1 MNETRD
7 TKGIE
12 QIYGLIVE
20 NEDNRVWKTGDCP
33 EALGDSP
40 LAHDHAEGS
49 GALGDH
55 DAGDVESGF
64 GSTLTPEDAGE
75 DNQYYLNKISERLK
89 EKEKKSGKKVNEQI
103 NNSVTMSDKPD
114 NIFDKLYSTIME
126 GDDPFADLEPDLPGG
141 DEDLGGEDELDIGG
155 DEVTLSLP
163 RDLAEKLH
171 EVLMAQLEGG
181 EEEGD
186 DFGDESSEDDFDEML
201 GDAVV
206 SEPAPKPLGGHGDRQ
221 HKDAGNTGSGSNKI
235 SSSKTGSSDGGNA
248 DGSASGADE
257 SPKPLG
263 GHGDRQHKDA
273 GNTGSGSNKVKNTS
287 KAIGD

>member
-1 MNETRD
+1 
-7 TKGIE
+7 
-12 QIYGLIVE
+12 
-20 NEDNRVWKTGDCP
+20 
-33 EALGDSP
+33 
-40 LAHDHAEGS
+40 
-49 GALGDH
+49 
-55 DAGDVESGF
+55 
-64 GSTLTPEDAGE
+64 
-75 DNQYYLNKISERLK
+75 
-89 EKEKKSGKKVNEQI
+89 
-103 NNSVTMSDKPD
+103 
-114 NIFDKLYSTIME
+114 ME
-126 GDDPFADLEPDLPGG
+126 GDDPFADLEPNLPGG
-141 DEDLGGEDELDIGG
+141 DEDLGGDDELDIGG

-181 EEEGD
+181 ED
-186 DFGDESSEDDFDEML
+186 EDDLGGEDDLDDELM

-221 HKDAGNTGSGSNKI
+221 HKDAGNTGSGSNKV
-235 SSSKTGSSDGGNA
+235 SSSKTGSSDGGHA

>member
-1 MNETRD
+1 VNETRD
-7 TKGIE
+7 IKSIE
-12 QIYGLIVE
+12 QIYGLITE
-20 NEDNRVWKTGDCP
+20 NEDNRVWKSGDCP
-33 EALGDSP
+33 EALGDSE
-40 LAHDHAEGS
+40 LAHKHAEGS

-64 GSTLTPEDAGE
+64 GSTLTPEDADE

-89 EKEKKSGKKVNEQI
+89 EKEKKSGKSVNEQI
-103 NNSVTMSDKPD
+103 NNSETMSDKPD

-141 DEDLGGEDELDIGG
+141 DEDLGGDDELDIGG

-171 EVLMAQLEGG
+171 EVLMAQLEGDDD
-181 EEEGD
+181 GD
-186 DFGDESSEDDFDEML
+186 DLGGEDDLDDELM

-206 SEPAPKPLGGHGDRQ
+206 SEPA
-221 HKDAGNTGSGSNKI
+221 
-235 SSSKTGSSDGGNA
+235 
-248 DGSASGADE
+248 
-257 SPKPLG
+257 PKPLG